1 MAFSIHSA
9 DCEVEK
15 VEMDKCWL
23 TIRNRA
29 DRRYIRGIDGFLD
42 WAYSQPNVSSLIRC
56 PCKGCMN
63 TVFKLRNVIRLD
75 LLKKGF
81 WDSYK
86 VWDLHGEV
94 LVRDDNSHNVCNDE
108 VEFDNVGEDDITE
121 IVHDA
126 CGCTKMEESCG
137 STSLATVLGKR
148 TSSAR
153 GNEYGKK
160 PPNKS
165 CMQQANFEASL
176 SFAIEKARQK
186 MQTNMNQ
193 KFQEKRE
200 QMMRANMYQKFQ
212 EKCEQMRAEM
222 VKSFQDHIEEEFRKM
237 RVEMDKRIQDQIATV
252 FVRMQQG
259 QSSSITR
266 NDVANGGD

>member
-1 MAFSIHSA
+1 
-9 DCEVEK
+9 
-15 VEMDKCWL
+15 MDKSWL

-42 WAYSQPNVSSLIRC
+42 WAYNQPNASSMICC

-86 VWDLHGEV
+86 VWDLHGDV
-94 LVRDDNSHNVCNDE
+94 FVGDDNSHNVRNDE
-108 VEFDNVGEDDITE
+108 VEDDNVGEDDITE

-137 STSLATVLGKR
+137 SRSLATVLGKR
-148 TSSAR
+148 TGYAR

-165 CMQQANFEASL
+165 RMQQANFEASL
-176 SFAIEKARQK
+176 SFAIEKARQE
-186 MQTNMNQ
+186 MRANMNQ

-200 QMMRANMYQKFQ
+200 QM
-212 EKCEQMRAEM
+212 RAEM
-222 VKSFQDHIEEEFRKM
+222 VKRFQDHMEEEFRKM
-237 RVEMDKRIQDQIATV
+237 RVEMEKRIQDQIATV
-252 FVRMQQG
+252 FVRMQQQG

-266 NDVANGGD
+266 NDVGEGGD